1 MGLVIRKNKQSNFT
15 ILIEKFTPERHYER
29 LELKDYHTFGISP
42 SMTYDEAKSAAKLW
56 AKQERLE
63 KKKKINSFLRAINGQ
78 SINETYLPIG
88 LIEVFE
94 SEIKTMYP
102 DSDQRFETVM
112 QHWRSAQRLICEI
125 QSLPPQFHDKRFLIY
140 NYFKNQKWSA
150 DYMKRITK
158 ILNQW
163 ANFYG
168 RSLKTFVEPIPRI
181 QGTWKQKVLDAR
193 FEKDYIRQ
201 PALPLTW
208 KLVESRKDAMID
220 DDLEPHFNFLY
231 IGLAFG
237 LRPSEIDAL
246 HNKNTWKLEITDGI
260 HVLHVYQKKLNMIEK
275 SRRWKPIPVL
285 LPQQKIALKMI
296 EDKNHKRPLTKTIQ
310 RFFGEGFDCY
320 SPRKGFTDELLSE
333 GFELTD
339 ISVYLGHSD
348 ISTTWK
354 HYKNKKAFQIPNKF
368 KKSS

>member
-1 MGLVIRKNKQSNFT
+1 MGLVIRKNKFSNFT

-29 LELKDYHTFGISP
+29 LEAKDYHTFGISP
-42 SMTYDEAKSAAKLW
+42 SMNYNEAKAAAKLW
-56 AKQERLE
+56 AKQARLE

-78 SINETYLPIG
+78 SINEAYLPIG
-88 LIEVFE
+88 LIETFE
-94 SEIKTMYP
+94 SEIKEMYP
-102 DSDQRFETVM
+102 DSDERFETVM
-112 QHWRSAQRLICEI
+112 QHWRSAQKLICSIE
-125 QSLPPQFHDKRFLIY
+125 SLPPQFHDKRFLIY

-163 ANFYG
+163 VNFYG
-168 RSLKTFVEPIPRI
+168 RTLKTFVEPIPRI

-193 FEKDYIRQ
+193 FEKNYVRQ

-208 KLVESRKDAMID
+208 KQVESRKDSMKD
-220 DDLEPHFNFLY
+220 DGLELHFNFLY
-231 IGLAFG
+231 VGLAFG

-246 HNKNTWKLEITDGI
+246 QNKNTWKVERENGI
-260 HVLHVYQKKLNMIEK
+260 QVLYVYQKKLNMIEK

-285 LPQQKIALKMI
+285 LPQQKLALKII
-296 EDKNHKRPLTKTIQ
+296 ENKKHIRPHPKTIQ
-310 RFFGEGFDCY
+310 RFFGEGYDCY
-320 SPRKGFTDELLSE
+320 SPRKGFTDAMLNE

-354 HYKNKKAFQIPNKF
+354 HYKNKNAFQIPTKF
-368 KKSS
+368 KKEA